1 MQGAGLDWGA
11 GEGEVSDEEL
21 DMEGV
26 ELPDNL
32 TFISSK
38 GADAVQSPG
47 GKKDWGTGI
56 QVLLW
61 LNSLLTSVPGPELPR
76 GVAHHVPRGGR
87 RGHAGAA
94 RGPGGVFLQ
103 VFNRPGVAGAVL

>member
-1 MQGAGLDWGA
+1 MSPSWKFILVLQGAGLDWGA
-11 GEGEVSDEEL
+11 GEGEGSDEEL

-56 QVLLW
+56 QVLL
-61 LNSLLTSVPGPELPR
+61 LLS
-76 GVAHHVPRGGR
+76 
-87 RGHAGAA
+87 
-94 RGPGGVFLQ
+94 
-103 VFNRPGVAGAVL
+103 